1 LSDEL
6 QDSDEDDGGCWGR
19 KYARLGYKESASCH
33 LPLSNLG
40 QFYPVEMAESTS
52 STSTTPESEKTAQ
65 PAPQAPL
72 DTIPAWKWK
81 GSLLVFILTT
91 LINGMSLT

>member
-6 QDSDEDDGGCWGR
+6 QDADQDDGRRWGR
-19 KYARLGYKESASCH
+19 KSARLGYKESASCH
-33 LPLSNLG
+33 LLLSTLV
-40 QFYPVEMAESTS
+40 QFHPVEMAESTS
-52 STSTTPESEKTAQ
+52 STSMTPESEKIAQ

-91 LINGMSLT
+91 LINGMLLT